1 MADVKTFFS
10 TEDIADITSAIAGAM
25 SRTSGEIR
33 LRIGKKAGKNPL
45 LSARTAFLALGMRGA
60 AMKNGVL
67 FYVWVED
74 KKFAVLGDDGIDKKV
89 PEGFWESV
97 KDVVLVKFRQKD
109 FAIGLA
115 GGINMAAEKLAE
127 FFPDGDGAEKKPA
140 DVVSYEE

>member
-10 TEDIADITSAIAGAM
+10 TEEIADIKSAIEGAM

-33 LRIGKKAGKNPL
+33 LRVGKKAGKNPL
-45 LSARTAFLALGMRGA
+45 LSARAAFLELGMRGA

-74 KKFAVLGDDGIDKKV
+74 KKFAVLGDDGIDQKV

-127 FFPDGDGAEKKPA
+127 FFPGEDGTEKNPV